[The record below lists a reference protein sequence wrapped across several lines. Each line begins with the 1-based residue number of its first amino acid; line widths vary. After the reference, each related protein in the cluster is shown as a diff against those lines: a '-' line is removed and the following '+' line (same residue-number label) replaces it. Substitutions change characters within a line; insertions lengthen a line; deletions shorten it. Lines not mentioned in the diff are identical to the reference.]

1 LNDLGPLQGKIMEVL
16 WRMRRGSVQAVL
28 DEINKERAEPLAYTT
43 VLTVMSQLWE
53 RGMLSRR
60 KNGRSYI
67 YRPTSDKRGYK
78 VERIRNFFVS
88 LFGTE
93 EKVVASHLLDAL
105 EDEDPSRID
114 ELVRELK
121 ERKYI

>member
-1 LNDLGPLQGKIMEVL
+1 MEVL